1 MKKIFRYAA
10 MICAA
15 ALAVACAEE
24 PQDEPIVEHPT
35 TKDMTFTTEATTPDS
50 RVLFADGE
58 GFAWENADLTKMA
71 VCYNEE
77 LLWKHTCSTSGT
89 INEGV
94 ASFTATVDA
103 ESVLAYCYYPYAEN
117 GATDATF
124 AYDFASTL
132 SQSEA
137 GKTTALRL
145 ASDVISI
152 EGEVTNVTAQFRIVG
167 SLLRYFIYADE
178 NDEKVESVALKAT
191 APVAGT
197 YTYDLASAEGTVG
210 GTTSNE
216 VVVTL
221 GTALSL
227 DGITAADKA
236 KSVFM
241 PIVPATSEGVTYVVT
256 TDKNVYE
263 FTSTAAHTWAEG
275 AVTEIKL
282 NLAKATKVTAI
293 GGGEG
298 PDTSNAIDIIYC
310 FTNMAVQTAYN
321 FPATE
326 GVAATD
332 YYIVDEG
339 EFGNHIFDYTKPYYT
354 TMRMEYLDATTN
366 EPVDWVTLSTRAN
379 DNKLDFAYQANSGAE
394 RKAIINIYWDDTEE
408 YKVIGTYKSADK
420 TYENITTA
428 DPIMTIVVTQ
438 AAGAGAPEPDP
449 EPDPSDYSKL
459 IYEFTNKN
467 IKTLT
472 YNFAAAGGTQNTSWF
487 AVMVD
492 GTSTDKGVYIT
503 GWRYEAV
510 DGEGNPVDWV
520 TATPANNTINI
531 ACVKNDVA
539 EARTATIN
547 LYWDDTDEYHVVGT
561 HKNADGSQTTITTA
575 DPILTLTVNQA
586 AGTGLSYEQ
595 LVYQFTNKGVA
606 VNHNF
611 AKEGGTYTGTYNVK
625 VDGTENVD
633 YAAAY
638 YQGWR
643 YEAVDAN
650 GNTVD
655 WVRAYPFYN
664 QVNVEA
670 QANTGEERTATVNL
684 YWDDTDAYKVV
695 GTHKAEGGALT
706 EITTTEPIMT
716 FNVTQA
722 SAYNT
727 SELVYMFTNTWV
739 ANPDGKNSNG
749 VWPHAYYFDN
759 NANYQDSYAFQVSV
773 DGVVNTNYA
782 ADFYQKWTYKAVD
795 VETGEEVTWVS
806 ATSNNNNIRF
816 TVEANSTGAGREAY
830 VHIYWNDTA
839 AYKVVGTHKDWN
851 ATYEAIDTTQPIYT
865 ATIKQGISYSDIVYE
880 FTTKNVKNHNYNVA
894 ASGEKRKNI
903 SWYAAFCN
911 RNDTAS
917 GEYFNL
923 SCRAYDATTGE
934 EITWASAGA
943 AGNGKNEI
951 IFSCDANDTGA
962 ERKAIVNLY
971 WYNTD
976 TYKVVGTYKTA
987 SSPNTFTPITDSEN
1001 EPVLTLTLTQAA
1013 Q

>member
-35 TKDMTFTTEATTPDS
+35 TKDMTFTTEAATPDS

-58 GFAWENADLTKMA
+58 GLAWENADLTKMA
-71 VCYNEE
+71 VCYDEAGA
-77 LLWKHTCSTSGT
+77 WKHTCSTSGA
-89 INEGV
+89 INEGT
-94 ASFTATVDA
+94 ATFTATVDA
-103 ESVLAYCYYPYAEN
+103 ESVFAYCYYPYAEN
-117 GATDATF
+117 SATDAIF
-124 AYDFASTL
+124 AYDFAAALT
-132 SQSEA
+132 QSEA
-137 GKTTALRL
+137 GRTTALRL
-145 ASDVISI
+145 ASGVIDI
-152 EGEVTNVTAQFRIVG
+152 EGEVTNVTAQFHNVG
-167 SLLRYFIYADE
+167 SLLRYFIYAAE
-178 NDEKVESVALKAT
+178 SDEKVESVALEAT
-191 APVAGT
+191 APIAGT
-197 YTYDLASAEGTVG
+197 YTYNLATAEGEIG

-216 VVVTL
+216 VTVTL

-227 DGITAADKA
+227 EGITAADKA

-263 FTSTAAHTWAEG
+263 FVSTAAHTWAEG

-282 NLAKATKVTAI
+282 NLAKATNVTPI

-298 PDTSNAIDIIYC
+298 PDTSNATEIIYC

-354 TMRMEYLDATTN
+354 TMRMEYLDATSN
-366 EPVDWVTLSTRAN
+366 EVVDWVTLSTRAN

-394 RKAIINIYWDDTEE
+394 RTAIINIYWDDTEE
-408 YKVIGTYKSADK
+408 YKVVGTYKKADK
-420 TYENITTA
+420 SYEEITTA
-428 DPIMTIVVTQ
+428 DPIMTITVTQ
-438 AAGAGAPEPDP
+438 AAGAVTPDPEPDP
-449 EPDPSDYSKL
+449 EPSDKQQLYYLFRDKNGAFGAKEVTVENAGRTIIDNAWFLVGVGGTSNDKL
-459 IYEFTNKN
+459 ILSNYQNEPPYRDLRFECPEWMEYAHSGQNV
-467 IKTLT
+467 TLRVLK
-472 YNFAAAGGTQNTSWF
+472 NTS
-487 AVMVD
+487 
-492 GTSTDKGVYIT
+492 
-503 GWRYEAV
+503 
-510 DGEGNPVDWV
+510 
-520 TATPANNTINI
+520 
-531 ACVKNDVA
+531 A
-539 EARTATIN
+539 EER
-547 LYWDDTDEYHVVGT
+547 VGT
-561 HKNADGSQTTITTA
+561 FKIYSNVDTAVYEVVYADGSTITIE
-575 DPILTLTVNQA
+575 DPVFEVTVTQA

-595 LVYQFTNKGVA
+595 LIYQFTNKGVA

-611 AKEGGTYTGTYNVK
+611 AKDGGLYTASYNVK
-625 VDGTENVD
+625 VDGTEDTN
-633 YAAAY
+633 YTAAY

-655 WVRAYPFYN
+655 WVRAYPFSN

-670 QANTGEERTATVNL
+670 QANIGEERTATINL
-684 YWDDTDAYKVV
+684 YWDDTDAYHVV

-722 SAYNT
+722 SAQNT
-727 SELVYMFTNTWV
+727 SELVYMFTNAW
-739 ANPDGKNSNG
+739 ANNPTGGNG
-749 VWPHAYYFDN
+749 GALWPHAYYFDN
-759 NANYQDSYAFQVSV
+759 NASTKGSNGYQVKV
-773 DGVVNTNYA
+773 DGVVSSNNG

-795 VETGEEVTWVS
+795 VVTGEEVTWVS
-806 ATSNNNNIRF
+806 AAPFSNTINF

-830 VHIYWNDTA
+830 VHIYWNDNDS
-839 AYKVVGTHKDWN
+839 YKVVGTHKDWN

-894 ASGEKRKNI
+894 ASGVNSQNI

-911 RNDTAS
+911 RNDTAN

-934 EITWASAGA
+934 EITWARAGA
-943 AGNGKNEI
+943 ASNGKNEI
-951 IFSCDANDTGA
+951 VFFCDANDTGA